1 MKNNYF
7 QYFFPAL
14 FFVLIFQACESN
26 QSKKYRLKTSF
37 NFNWKFSQDFDDS
50 FYLADFDDSQWR
62 NLDLPH
68 DWAIEGPFDK
78 EVSYKGGY
86 LPYPGRGLYR
96 KSFFVPL
103 GTSNMTIEFDGIMR
117 NSKIWLNGDYIGGW
131 PYGYTSFA
139 LDITDKIKRGED
151 NLIAVSV
158 ENQDNSS
165 RWYPG
170 SGIYRNV
177 WLIETHSV
185 HVDHWGTYV
194 TTPAVTEDYAKVS
207 IRAKIKN
214 TQSEDVN
221 IELKT
226 LLMDPAGNIVATK
239 KKVSKKIEGKGEVEI
254 SQQLN
259 VTNPELWGLESPKL
273 YHAISEIYQGGKLVD
288 SYDTPFG
295 IRYFNFDPVKGFFLN
310 GKGVKLQ
317 GVNLHHDLGPLGTA
331 VNKRATQRQLEIMK
345 EMGANAIRTAHNPP
359 SPEQLALCDEMGILV
374 IDETF
379 DEWSMAK
386 SEVENS
392 YNIWFDEWAEKDTR
406 ALIQRDRNHPSVIM
420 WSIGNE
426 IPDLDTKRGKNNA
439 KMLSNIC
446 REMDPTRPVNAGV
459 HLSTVFDNELKDYF
473 DVFGMNYWQDRYD
486 KIHKQFPNLPLLAT
500 ETSATLSSRGE
511 YHFPVREIYK
521 DYNHPSKQISSYDV
535 VNTGFGALPD
545 VEFELQK
552 APWISGQFVWSG
564 FDYHGARSL

>member
-1 MKNNYF
+1 MK
-7 QYFFPAL
+7 
-14 FFVLIFQACESN
+14 VIN
-26 QSKKYRLKTSF
+26 QKKYRLKTSF

-86 LPYPGRGLYR
+86 LLYPGRGLYR

-295 IRYFNFDPVKGFFLN
+295 IRYFNFDPVKGFF
-310 GKGVKLQ
+310 
-317 GVNLHHDLGPLGTA
+317 
-331 VNKRATQRQLEIMK
+331 
-345 EMGANAIRTAHNPP
+345 
-359 SPEQLALCDEMGILV
+359 
-374 IDETF
+374 
-379 DEWSMAK
+379 
-386 SEVENS
+386 
-392 YNIWFDEWAEKDTR
+392 
-406 ALIQRDRNHPSVIM
+406 
-420 WSIGNE
+420 
-426 IPDLDTKRGKNNA
+426 
-439 KMLSNIC
+439 
-446 REMDPTRPVNAGV
+446 
-459 HLSTVFDNELKDYF
+459 
-473 DVFGMNYWQDRYD
+473 
-486 KIHKQFPNLPLLAT
+486 
-500 ETSATLSSRGE
+500 
-511 YHFPVREIYK
+511 
-521 DYNHPSKQISSYDV
+521 
-535 VNTGFGALPD
+535 
-545 VEFELQK
+545 
-552 APWISGQFVWSG
+552 
-564 FDYHGARSL
+564 